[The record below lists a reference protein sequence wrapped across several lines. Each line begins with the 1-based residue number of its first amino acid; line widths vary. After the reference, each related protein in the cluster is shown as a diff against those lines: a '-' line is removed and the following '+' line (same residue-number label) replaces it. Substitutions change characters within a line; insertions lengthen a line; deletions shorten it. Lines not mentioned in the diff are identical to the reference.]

1 MADSGC
7 NARGT
12 PQQMSWHLFV
22 VEQGLPLGTASLR
35 DVHSSSLAI
44 LVGVGV
50 GRRLLALL

>member
-1 MADSGC
+1 MADSC

-22 VEQGLPLGTASLR
+22 QQGLPLGTASLR
-35 DVHSSSLAI
+35 DVHSSRLAI